1 MTGGSFTVGAGNM
14 NGFKFFMRVIQCG
27 TKGNGIGK
35 IRLKCRRA
43 NTAVHR
49 KFRKKIVERL
59 LVGHGDT
66 KIGEFLV
73 CSFQFIVP
81 GVEFLHLFRENAI
94 QFGMEQRYIL
104 LKLLIILIRSSVCW
118 KRLQHPFPKTRL
130 NGSGGPSGF

>member
-1 MTGGSFTVGAGNM
+1 MAGGTFTVGAGNM

-81 GVEFLHLFRENAI
+81 GAEFMNFFWQDAI
-94 QFGMEQRYIL
+94 HFGLTEQPVAMIL
-104 LKLLIILIRSSVCW
+104 LIL
-118 KRLQHPFPKTRL
+118 KRAIVD
-130 NGSGGPSGF
+130 